1 MATKSIE
8 DLRRDLTKITAQKNG
23 IEQQLAD
30 PNLSEEDRQE
40 LQSVLYESEKEQ
52 RSIQKNIDQLD
63 AKQRIQTKKSN
74 WKNERALVD
83 QVIAANHIGYIIN
96 EDKFIYCRDFG
107 VSQSNRQFKMINST
121 RITRLL
127 NKMTNTVIQGRDHN
141 EIIDYF
147 QETGHSFL
155 DITSSFNR
163 LKWRESDVYNKMSV
177 IRQSWIEPVRDGAQY
192 HPDFDLLMHCVG
204 GGREENIAHL
214 EQWIAFKYLNP
225 NRNANTPN
233 LDLGGNPGGNGKGTM
248 ITMLK
253 TIFTTTCVVQAH
265 REELDK
271 FNANWEMAVVLY
283 YDEPEEKELAAGKL
297 KQATGAEDMRIEK
310 KGVDA
315 IMADRN
321 YNFVFMSNND
331 MGVVRLSGGSDG
343 GEDRRYSVINTSLVL
358 LDMYMQ
364 AGLDRVEAHER
375 MNYLVQTLVKD
386 PQEVGR
392 WLAAKIDQYQI
403 QDMPQLSALHG
414 ADYSSRFEDQKDSMT
429 EAFDRLIPEFER
441 QGIMPLSVLTDLV
454 QAYTGTMKTDTRRIS
469 RSWRQYL
476 KRHQIEIDQHDR
488 ERYDVLWDGV
498 VLKTPQGKIY
508 NTRGST
514 QREFEL
520 KTVVGKRPSY
530 NGIGAPAI
538 AKDDL
543 LI

>member
-1 MATKSIE
+1 MATKTIE
-8 DLRRDLTKITAQKNG
+8 DLRRDLTKITAQKAG

-30 PNLSEEDRQE
+30 PDLGDAERQE
-40 LQSVLYESEKEQ
+40 LQSVLFESDREQ
-52 RSIQKNIDQLD
+52 RSIQKNIDQLA

-74 WKNERALVD
+74 WKTEQLLVD
-83 QVIAANHIGYIIN
+83 QAIADNHIGYIVN

-107 VSQSNRQFKMINST
+107 EGQSNRQFKMINSA
-121 RITRLL
+121 RIVRLL
-127 NKMTNTVIQGRDHN
+127 NKMTGTVIQGRDSH
-141 EIIDYF
+141 ELIDYF

-177 IRQSWIEPVRDGAQY
+177 IRQSWIEPVRDGEPYDPA
-192 HPDFDLLMHCVG
+192 FDLLMYCVG
-204 GGREENIAHL
+204 GGRAENIEHL
-214 EQWIAFKYLNP
+214 EKWIAFKYLNP

-253 TIFTTTCVVQAH
+253 TIFTSTCVVQAH
-265 REELDK
+265 KEELDK

-343 GEDRRYSVINTSLVL
+343 GEDRRYSVINTGLVL
-358 LDMYMQ
+358 LDMYLQ
-364 AGLDRVEAHER
+364 AGFDRAEAHER
-375 MNYLVQTLVKD
+375 MNHLVQRLVKD
-386 PQEVGR
+386 PQAVGR
-392 WLAAKIDQYQI
+392 WLAAKIDQYQVAA
-403 QDMPQLSALHG
+403 MPQLTALHG
-414 ADYSSRFEDQKDSMT
+414 EDYRMRFEDQKDSVT
-429 EAFDRLIPEFER
+429 EAFDRLLPEFQR
-441 QGIMPLSVLTDLV
+441 QGVMPLSILSDIV
-454 QAYTGTMKTDTRRIS
+454 QAYTGNLRMDIRKTS
-469 RSWRQYL
+469 RAWRAYL
-476 KRHQIEIDQHDR
+476 KRLQIATVTHDR
-488 ERYDVLWDGV
+488 ERYNIRWNAT
-498 VLKTPQGKIY
+498 VLKTPQGKVY
-508 NTRGST
+508 NIEGRTE
-514 QREFEL
+514 REFEL
-520 KTVVGKRPSY
+520 QNIVARRPNY
-530 NGIGAPAI
+530 NGVGAPAI